1 MNKVTFRT
9 ERCKG
14 CGLCVDVC
22 PKKILALDTATL
34 NGKGYH
40 PAVIVDHHVNPSPAH
55 QESFA
60 NRCKSELSSS
70 SLFQFQTHLL
80 VLS

>member
-1 MNKVTFRT
+1 MNEVTFRT

-40 PAVIVDHHVNPSPAH
+40 PAVIVD
-55 QESFA
+55 QEKCIA
-60 NRCKSELSSS
+60 CAMCATMCPDCVIKVEKDA
-70 SLFQFQTHLL
+70 
-80 VLS
+80 